1 MTASAGPT
9 TSENPVSRRAVLTRV
24 TATAGLVAAGSG
36 ADLMVSAAT
45 AAKPKKG
52 PKSKGPEKG
61 PVKGPV
67 KGPKSKVRSGQS
79 KKKAKKQKRLRKK
92 ARSTAYRD
100 TTVLLSTADRHLVS
114 RFSYGITATLA
125 EQVAK
130 VGGAKAWFEAQL
142 DPATIADGY
151 ADGLKA
157 WWPGLA
163 NSPQVL
169 WADTQSGVQPGWRVM
184 ADYQRWVLARRIH
197 SGRQL
202 LEVMTEFWEN
212 HLHVP
217 VNGDGAFTYR
227 VAYGELI
234 RRHALG
240 SFVDMLTEAVTHPAM
255 GIFLNNAVSTR
266 RAPNENLGREVLELH
281 TVGRGNYD
289 EGDVKDSARI
299 LTGWR
304 VDTYRTWNA
313 TYIAADHATGPV
325 SVMGFNDANASPD
338 GQDLTRRYLRYLALH
353 PATAQRIARRLAVK
367 FVRDDPPQGLVDQL
381 ASVYLA
387 NDGRVVPVL
396 RALVGSAAFA
406 GAVGAKV
413 RDPGEDVVATYRAL
427 GVKPVRPTA
436 DTDAANAMLWQVGSL
451 GAVPFGWARPDGAPI
466 DNASWA
472 TASRMLAAFDV
483 HYSLSGQWWPSKGA
497 TFTPHAAWLP
507 QKEIRFDG
515 LVDHLSRLL
524 LHRPAS
530 PTLLKACGESVG
542 LGRKTVV
549 TRKHD
554 LVRWGMPRLL
564 TTLLDSP
571 THMSR

>member
-1 MTASAGPT
+1 MLET
-9 TSENPVSRRAVLTRV
+9 PVASRRAVLTRV
-24 TATAGLVAAGSG
+24 AATAGLVAAGPG
-36 ADLMVSAAT
+36 IDLVTPVPALAAPGRT
-45 AAKPKKG
+45 KQRKKG
-52 PKSKGPEKG
+52 KQEK
-61 PVKGPV
+61 
-67 KGPKSKVRSGQS
+67 RS
-79 KKKAKKQKRLRKK
+79 KKAHKKT
-92 ARSTAYRD
+92 RSTAYRRK
-100 TTVLLSTADRHLVS
+100 TVMLSTADRHLVG
-114 RFSYGITATLA
+114 RFSYGINAGLA
-125 EQVAK
+125 KQVGKA
-130 VGGAKAWFEAQL
+130 GGAKAWFEGQL
-142 DPATIADGY
+142 DPASISDPYT
-151 ADGLKA
+151 DGLKS

-169 WADTQSGVQPGWRVM
+169 WANTQSGVEPSWQVM
-184 ADYQRWVLARRIH
+184 ANYQRWALARRIH

-240 SFVDMLTEAVTHPAM
+240 SFVDMLTDAITHPAM

-266 RAPNENLGREVLELH
+266 RAPNENLGRELLELH

-304 VDTYRTWNA
+304 VDAYRTWNA
-313 TYIAADHATGPV
+313 GYVPGDHATGPV
-325 SVMGFNDANASPD
+325 SVMGFNDPNASTD

-353 PATAQRIARRLAVK
+353 PATAQRIGRKLAVK
-367 FVRDDPPQGLVDQL
+367 FVRDDPPQTLVDEL

-387 NDGRVVPVL
+387 NDGRVIPVL
-396 RALVGSAAFA
+396 RALVGSSAFA
-406 GAVGAKV
+406 GSVGAKV
-413 RDPGEDVVATYRAL
+413 RDPGEDVVATYRVL
-427 GVKPVRPTA
+427 GVSPTRPTT
-436 DTDAANAMLWQVGSL
+436 DDDAANAMLWQVASL

-472 TASRMLAAFDV
+472 TTSRMLAAFDV

-497 TFTPHAAWLP
+497 TFAKHVSWLP
-507 QKEIRFDG
+507 QKQIRFDRF
-515 LVDHLSRLL
+515 VDHLSRQLL
-524 LHRPAS
+524 QRPAS
-530 PTLLKACGESVG
+530 PTMLKACGEATG
-542 LGRKTVV
+542 IGRKTVI

-554 LVRWGMPRLL
+554 LVKWGMPRLL

>member
-1 MTASAGPT
+1 MPAA
-9 TSENPVSRRAVLTRV
+9 SRRAVLTRAA
-24 TATAGLVAAGSG
+24 ATAGLVAAGSG
-36 ADLMVSAAT
+36 LDLVVPAVAAPGRN
-45 AAKPKKG
+45 KQPKQARLK
-52 PKSKGPEKG
+52 
-61 PVKGPV
+61 
-67 KGPKSKVRSGQS
+67 
-79 KKKAKKQKRLRKK
+79 KKQKRKSKK
-92 ARSTAYRD
+92 ARKRARSPVYR
-100 TTVLLSTADRHLVS
+100 TKTLLLPAADRHLVG
-114 RFSYGITATLA
+114 RFSYGLSATLA
-125 EQVAK
+125 KQVDKA
-130 VGGAKAWFEAQL
+130 GGAKAWFEDQL
-142 DPATIADGY
+142 TPGSIPDAY

-169 WADTQSGVQPGWRVM
+169 WANTRSGVEPGWRVM
-184 ADYQRWVLARRIH
+184 ADYQRWVLARRVH
-197 SGRQL
+197 SSRQL

-240 SFVDMLTEAVTHPAM
+240 SFVDMLTDAITHPAM
-255 GIFLNNAVSTR
+255 GIFLDNAVSTR
-266 RAPNENLGREVLELH
+266 RAPNENLGRELLELH

-304 VDTYRTWNA
+304 VDTYKTWNA
-313 TYIAADHATGPV
+313 TYVAGDHATGPV
-325 SVMGFNDANASPD
+325 SVMGFDDPNESPD

-353 PATAQRIARRLAVK
+353 PATAQRISRKLAVK
-367 FVRDDPPQGLVDQL
+367 FVRDDPPQALVDQL

-387 NDGRVVPVL
+387 NDGRIVPVL
-396 RALVGSAAFA
+396 RALVASSVFSGSA
-406 GAVGAKV
+406 GAKV
-413 RDPGEDVVATYRAL
+413 RDPGEDVVATYRVL
-427 GVKPVRPTA
+427 GVKTTRPTA
-436 DTDAANAMLWQVGSL
+436 DTDAANAMLWQVASL

-472 TASRMLAAFDV
+472 TTSRMLAAFDV

-497 TFTPHAAWLP
+497 TFTPHGAWLP
-507 QKEIRFDG
+507 QKHLRFD
-515 LVDHLSRLL
+515 LFVDHLSRQLL
-524 LHRPAS
+524 QRPAS
-530 PTLLKACGESVG
+530 ASMLKACGEATGVS
-542 LGRKTVV
+542 RKTVI
-549 TRKHD
+549 TRRHD
-554 LVRWGMPRLL
+554 LIRWGMPRLL

>member
-1 MTASAGPT
+1 M
-9 TSENPVSRRAVLTRV
+9 TSENPVGRRAVLTRV
-24 TATAGLVAAGSG
+24 AATAGLVAAGSG

-52 PKSKGPEKG
+52 PKGKGPT
-61 PVKGPV
+61 KGPV
-67 KGPKSKVRSGQS
+67 KGPKGKVRSGQS
-79 KKKAKKQKRLRKK
+79 KKQKKAKKQKRSRKK

-100 TTVLLSTADRHLVS
+100 ATVLLPTADRHLVS

-151 ADGLKA
+151 AEGLKA

-169 WADTQSGVQPGWRVM
+169 WANTQSGVEPGWRVM

-217 VNGDGAFTYR
+217 VNGDGSFTYR

-255 GIFLNNAVSTR
+255 GIYLNNAVSTR

-325 SVMGFNDANASPD
+325 SVMGFNDPNASPD

-406 GAVGAKV
+406 AAVGAKV

-472 TASRMLAAFDV
+472 TASSDAGRLRRCTTPSAA
-483 HYSLSGQWWPSKGA
+483 SGGRRRARPSRRTLRGCRRRRSA
-497 TFTPHAAWLP
+497 STGSSTTCRACCSTAQPRPPCSRRAA
-507 QKEIRFDG
+507 
-515 LVDHLSRLL
+515 
-524 LHRPAS
+524 RPSGSAARPSS
-530 PTLLKACGESVG
+530 PA
-542 LGRKTVV
+542 R
-549 TRKHD
+549 HD
-554 LVRWGMPRLL
+554 LVKWGMPRLL